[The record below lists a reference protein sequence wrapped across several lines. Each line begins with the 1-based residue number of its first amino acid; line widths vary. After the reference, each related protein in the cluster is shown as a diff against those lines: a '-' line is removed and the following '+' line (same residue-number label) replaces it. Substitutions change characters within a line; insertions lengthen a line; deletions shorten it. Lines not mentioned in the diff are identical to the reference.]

1 MSIRNLRTF
10 VAISETGSF
19 AAAAERI
26 FLTHAAVSVQIQ
38 TLERELGVSLFDR
51 THRPAQLT
59 DAGKA
64 LVPMAV
70 DLIRTFDRLPSALR
84 SPGGE
89 KFHFSLGAI
98 PSSLTTVTPRVLNAL
113 RQRFPQLHIDLTNRT
128 SEELIQMVEVGSIDA
143 AFVSHIPE
151 PLPDLEWHPF
161 VRDPLVV
168 LAPTNAPM
176 FDAERLLAE
185 MPFIHLS
192 RDMWLGRMIENL
204 LRTRRIQVR
213 EIMTLDTLEAVAS
226 MVTYGLG
233 VAIAPAQ
240 RARPSAKEKFRIV
253 PLPRPTVYRTLG
265 LAFRSARK
273 SDPLIMTLLADLT
286 SFSKKLG

>member
-10 VAISETGSF
+10 VAVSETGSF

-26 FLTHAAVSVQIQ
+26 FMTHAAISAQIQ

-51 THRPAQLT
+51 THRPSPLT

-70 DLIRTFDRLPSALR
+70 DLLRAFDRLPSALR
-84 SPGGE
+84 SPGAE
-89 KFHFSLGAI
+89 QFHFSFGAI
-98 PSSLTTVTPRVLNAL
+98 PSSLTTVTPRVLSAL
-113 RQRFPQLHIDLTNRT
+113 RQRFPQLHIELTNRS

-143 AFVSHIPE
+143 AFVSHVPE

-176 FDAERLLAE
+176 FGAERLLAE
-185 MPFIHLS
+185 MPFIHLN
-192 RDMWLGRMIENL
+192 RGMWLARMIENL
-204 LRTRRIQVR
+204 LRARHIQVR
-213 EIMTLDTLEAVAS
+213 EIMTLDTIEAVVS
-226 MVTYGLG
+226 MVSNGLG

-240 RARPSAKEKFRIV
+240 GSRPFAKEKFRVV

-273 SDPLIMTLLADLT
+273 SDPLIKTLLTDLA